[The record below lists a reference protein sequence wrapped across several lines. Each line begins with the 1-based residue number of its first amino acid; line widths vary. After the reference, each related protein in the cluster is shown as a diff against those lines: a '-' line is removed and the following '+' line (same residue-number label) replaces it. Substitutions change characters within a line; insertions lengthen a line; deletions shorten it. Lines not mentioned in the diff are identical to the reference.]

1 MQQKRMEPDPATLLG
16 VLNVCASVVV
26 IEEGRPP
33 HKQIIGSSFEAR
45 CLCVSNSLVVV
56 VVVVYAE
63 NGSLEDA
70 QRVFRACPCLM
81 LLGMP

>member
-1 MQQKRMEPDPATLLG
+1 MQQKGMEPDPAILLG

-45 CLCVSNSLVVV
+45 CLCVSNCLVF
-56 VVVVYAE
+56 VYAE

-70 QRVFRACPCLM
+70 QRVFRACPCLI